1 MKVAVACD
9 HRGYEAKRRLLPVLK
24 RLGHEVQDFG
34 CDSPASCDYPDFAA
48 PAARAVA
55 DNTCDV
61 GVMLDGS
68 GIGVS
73 IVANKITGVRAA
85 LAHEEVTARRSR
97 EHNHCNV
104 LCLGTDLLRE
114 DQIRQIVE
122 IFLSTGFG
130 DGRHTRRVAKLKAL
144 EEQEQANWATKTAAA
159 TAAISAPA
167 TSAQVIQQ
175 PIQ

>member
-24 RLGHEVQDFG
+24 RLGHEVKDFG
-34 CDSPASCDYPDFAA
+34 CDSPAACDYPDFAA

-55 DNTCDV
+55 ENRCDV

-85 LAHEEVTARRSR
+85 LAHDEVTARRSR

-104 LCLGTDLLRE
+104 LCLGTDLLSE
-114 DQIRQIVE
+114 DQVRKIVE
-122 IFLSTGFG
+122 IFLTTPWT
-130 DGRHTRRVAKLKAL
+130 DGRHTKRVHMVMEIEKP
-144 EEQEQANWATKTAAA
+144 
-159 TAAISAPA
+159 S
-167 TSAQVIQQ
+167 
-175 PIQ
+175 